1 MSFGIALS
9 GISAAQKDLDTTAN
23 NISNVNTTGFKES
36 RAEFANVYASSIFS
50 SGKTKVGDGVSTS
63 QVAQQFHQ
71 GALEFT
77 NNSLDLAITGDGF
90 FAMTPDLASRDMTFT
105 RAGAFKLN
113 KDNFIVDAK
122 GNFLQGFQTDPSTGA
137 TTSVSL
143 TTTTAIQIPD
153 SAGAP
158 RSTSNVFISMNLDS
172 RLSTAPTAAFS
183 PSDISSYNSST
194 STTVYDSLGEAHV
207 LGVYFVKAAAPA
219 TNLWNVHMT
228 IDGTDLSSLAGS
240 GVGGGVAGAPV
251 TTLQF
256 NSSGEPTVVA
266 PATTFTD
273 VALVG
278 DPTVANSISSI
289 LTNGATF
296 PNRMTINWAD
306 QSGTKIPTQYASKFE
321 VNSLEQDGATVGR
334 LTGIDIDAGGKVV
347 ASYSNGDSSFLG
359 QIAIARFGNVQGLRQ
374 VGNTAWKKSLDSGEP
389 LAGEANTGTF
399 GSIESSALE
408 SSNVNLTN
416 ELVDLIS
423 AQRNFQANSR
433 ALEVNST
440 LQQTVL
446 QIR

>member
-23 NISNVNTTGFKES
+23 NISNVATTGFKES
-36 RAEFANVYASSIFS
+36 RAEFANVYATSIFS
-50 SGKTKVGDGVSTS
+50 SGKTKVGDGVATS

-71 GALEFT
+71 GSLEFT
-77 NNSLDLAITGDGF
+77 NNSLDLAITGEGF
-90 FAMTPDLASRDMTFT
+90 YAMTPDLASRDMTFT

-113 KDNFIVDAK
+113 KDNFIVDAR

-143 TTTTAIQIPD
+143 STTTAIQIPD

-158 RSTSNVFISMNLDS
+158 RSTSNVYLTMNLDS
-172 RLSTAPTAAFS
+172 RLSPPSIPAFDPT
-183 PSDISSYNSST
+183 DIASYSSST
-194 STTVYDSLGEAHV
+194 STTIYDSLGEAHV
-207 LGVYFVKAAAPA
+207 MGVYFVKSAVA
-219 TNLWNVHMT
+219 NQWNVHMT
-228 IDGTDLSSLAGS
+228 IDGTDLSTVAGS
-240 GVGGGVAGAPV
+240 GVGVPAQTLVFDASGQPSAPLTGTNFTEIPLTGGAAGAGI
-251 TTLQF
+251 
-256 NSSGEPTVVA
+256 SGV
-266 PATTFTD
+266 
-273 VALVG
+273 
-278 DPTVANSISSI
+278 
-289 LTNGATF
+289 LTNGAEF
-296 PNRMTINWAD
+296 PAAMNFNWRDSA
-306 QSGTKIPTQYASKFE
+306 GVNGPTQYASKFE
-321 VNSLEQDGATVGR
+321 VNGLEQDGATVGR
-334 LTGIDIDAGGKVV
+334 LTGIDINAGGKIV

-359 QIAIARFGNVQGLRQ
+359 QIAVARFGNVQGLTQ
-374 VGNTAWKKSLDSGEP
+374 VGNTGWKKSLESGEP

-399 GSIESSALE
+399 GSINSSALE

-416 ELVDLIS
+416 ELVDLIA

>member
-36 RAEFANVYASSIFS
+36 RAEFANVYATSIFS

-113 KDNFIVDAK
+113 KDNFIVDSK

-158 RSTSNVFISMNLDS
+158 RSTDNVYISMNLDS
-172 RLSTAPTAAFS
+172 REQAPTVAPFNAT
-183 PSDISSYNSST
+183 DLTTYNSST
-194 STTVYDSLGEAHV
+194 STTIYDSLGEAHV
-207 LGVYFVKAAAPA
+207 LGVYFVKGPAATP
-219 TNLWNVHMT
+219 NLWNVHLT

-240 GVGGGVAGAPV
+240 GVGGGVAGTPVAP
-251 TTLQF
+251 LQF
-256 NSSGEPTVVA
+256 TASGQPNTA
-266 PATTFTD
+266 PAPFPDIT
-273 VALVG
+273 LIG
-278 DPTVANSISSI
+278 GTVANSISSI

-296 PNRMTINWAD
+296 PDQMTVNWSD
-306 QSGTKIPTQYASKFE
+306 ESGTKQPTQYASKFE

-399 GSIESSALE
+399 GSIEASALE
-408 SSNVNLTN
+408 TSNVNLTN

>member
-9 GISAAQKDLDTTAN
+9 GIAAAQKDLNTTAN
-23 NISNVNTTGFKES
+23 NIANVATTGFKES

-50 SGKTKVGDGVSTS
+50 SGKTKVGDGVATA

-71 GALEFT
+71 GALQFT

-90 FAMTPDLASRDMTFT
+90 YAMTPDLASRDMTFT

-113 KDNFIVDAK
+113 KDNFIVDSQ

-143 TTTTAIQIPD
+143 TTTQPIQIPD

-158 RSTSNVFISMNLDS
+158 RSTNNVFLSMNLDS
-172 RLSTAPTAAFS
+172 RLTTPTIATFS
-183 PSDISSYNSST
+183 PTDIASYSSST
-194 STTVYDSLGEAHV
+194 STTIYDSLGEAHV
-207 LGVYFVKAAAPA
+207 LGVFFIKEDPAVAANA
-219 TNLWNVHMT
+219 WNVRYT
-228 IDGTDLSSLAGS
+228 IDGVDLNTMTPPPAAQQLIFTPDGQPNPTPFAPQPF
-240 GVGGGVAGAPV
+240 VGGPAGA
-251 TTLQF
+251 
-256 NSSGEPTVVA
+256 G
-266 PATTFTD
+266 
-273 VALVG
+273 
-278 DPTVANSISSI
+278 ISAI
-289 LTNGATF
+289 LTNGAEF
-296 PNRMTINWAD
+296 PATMTVNMRDSA
-306 QSGTKIPTQYASKFE
+306 GTRNPTQYASKFE
-321 VNSLEQDGATVGR
+321 VSSLEQDGATVGR
-334 LTGIDIDAGGKVV
+334 LTGIDINSGGKIV

-359 QIAIARFGNVQGLRQ
+359 QIAIARFGNVQGLRE

-399 GSIESSALE
+399 GSINSSSLE
-408 SSNVNLTN
+408 ASNVNLTN
-416 ELVDLIS
+416 ELVDLIT

>member
-23 NISNVNTTGFKES
+23 NISNVATTGFKES
-36 RAEFANVYASSIFS
+36 RAEFANVYATSIFS
-50 SGKTKVGDGVSTS
+50 SGKTKVGDGVATS

-71 GALEFT
+71 GSLEFT
-77 NNSLDLAITGDGF
+77 NNSLDLAITGEGF
-90 FAMTPDLASRDMTFT
+90 FAMTPDLASRDMSYT

-113 KDNFIVDAK
+113 KDNFITDAQ
-122 GNFLQGFQTDPSTGA
+122 GNYLQGFQTDPATGA

-143 TTTTAIQIPD
+143 STTTAIQIPD

-158 RSTSNVFISMNLDS
+158 RSTSNVFLTMNLDS
-172 RLSTAPTAAFS
+172 RLTTPTVTPFS
-183 PSDISSYNSST
+183 ATDIASYNSST
-194 STTVYDSLGEAHV
+194 STTIYDSLGEAHV
-207 LGVYFVKAAAPA
+207 LGVYFVKTANP
-219 TNLWNVHMT
+219 NEWNVHMT
-228 IDGTDLSSLAGS
+228 VDGVDVS
-240 GVGGGVAGAPV
+240 GVAGTGVGAGAGTPV
-251 TTLQF
+251 QTITF
-256 NSSGEPTVVA
+256 DSSGQPVPSPLAVTALAAPT
-266 PATTFTD
+266 PNTG
-273 VALVG
+273 LN
-278 DPTVANSISSI
+278 DPSI

-296 PNRMTINWAD
+296 PANMTINWRD
-306 QSGTKIPTQYASKFE
+306 SSGTNQPTQYASKFE
-321 VNSLEQDGATVGR
+321 VSGLEQDGATVGR
-334 LTGIDIDAGGKVV
+334 LTGIDIDAGGKIV

-359 QIAIARFGNVQGLRQ
+359 QIAVARFGNVQGLTQ
-374 VGNTAWKKSLDSGEP
+374 VGNTAWKKSLESGEP

-399 GSIESSALE
+399 GSINSSALE

-416 ELVDLIS
+416 ELVDLIA